1 MFTFR
6 KNGHFY
12 EKIGKN
18 GNPICIDD
26 KIPFEVP
33 DSWELCRLENL
44 CSLLN
49 PKIGENGEYPY
60 LNAKFL
66 RNKIDPE
73 IKEKGRFIE
82 TNTKVILVD
91 GENSGEVFLTH
102 EDGYMGSTFRLL
114 YINSYISDKYL
125 LKLIELWKNPLKK
138 SKKGAAIPH
147 LNKDIFNNIFVGIP
161 PFNEQK
167 RIVNQINSLMPLIN
181 KYGDYKEQLDKL
193 NSEFPDKLKSS
204 ILQEAIQGKLVPQDS
219 NDEPASVLLERIRDE
234 KERLI
239 KEKKIKRNKN
249 ESFIFKENNHFYE
262 KIDENGEKVS
272 IDEEIPFEIPDNWTW
287 VRLNSLGLIVGGGT
301 PKTKVNEYWANG
313 KIPWLTPAD
322 MKFIKGKYV
331 SHGQRNITELGL
343 EKSSTK
349 LMPKNSII
357 YSSRAP
363 IGYIAISK
371 NELCTNQGFKSLV
384 PFYEKIIDY
393 IYYCLI
399 ALTHDIQ
406 SKASGTTFKEISGTK
421 FGEILIPLP
430 PLNEQDKIVNKIE
443 ELIYNLNF

>member
-12 EKIGKN
+12 ERIGKK
-18 GNPICIDD
+18 GEPICIDD
-26 KIPFEVP
+26 EIQFDVP
-33 DSWELCRLENL
+33 DTWEVCRLENL

-49 PKIGENGEYPY
+49 PKIEEKSKYPY

-73 IKEKGRFIE
+73 IKEKGRFVE
-82 TNTKVILVD
+82 KNTKVILVD

-102 EDGYMGSTFRLL
+102 TDGYMGSTFRIL
-114 YINSYISDKYL
+114 YINSEMYDEYV
-125 LKLIELWKNPLKK
+125 LKLLELWKNPLKK

-147 LNKDIFNNIFVGIP
+147 LNKDIFNKILVGIP
-161 PFNEQK
+161 PINEQK
-167 RIVNQINSLMPLIN
+167 RIIDEINHIYPLIKEYDFN
-181 KYGDYKEQLDKL
+181 KEKLDKL
-193 NSEFPDKLKSS
+193 NSEFPNKLRSS
-204 ILQEAIQGKLVPQDS
+204 ILQEAIQGKLVPQNP
-219 NDEPASVLLERIRDE
+219 NDEPASILLEKIREE
-234 KERLI
+234 KKRLI

-249 ESFIFKENNHFYE
+249 ESYIFKENNHFYE
-262 KIDENGEKVS
+262 KRGNNKPEYIDN
-272 IDEEIPFEIPDNWTW
+272 EILFDIPESWCW
-287 VRLNSLGLIVGGGT
+287 VRLNTLGLIIGGGT
-301 PKTKVNEYWANG
+301 PKTKVDEYWING

-322 MKFIKGKYV
+322 MKFINDKYV

-343 EKSSTK
+343 EKSSAK
-349 LMPKNSII
+349 LIPKNSII

-363 IGYIAISK
+363 IGYIGISK

-384 PFYEKIIDY
+384 PFDEEIVNY
-393 IYYCLI
+393 IYYSLI
-399 ALTHDIQ
+399 ALTPEIQ

-430 PLNEQDKIVNKIE
+430 PINEQNNIIEKIE
-443 ELIYNLNF
+443 EIFSYLKL